1 MTPQRFAQRV
11 RADLRARRWLR
22 LHCAVIGLLTLLAGW
37 ACSHA
42 LMRLGGDALWL
53 RYGASFAVAY
63 GVLMLL
69 LYLWARWLLSRD
81 EADWLQID
89 GGGGSGGGSAS
100 RPGGDLASMQSG
112 GGGDFGGAGGGGS
125 FDLPDVPAALP
136 DGAGDAVG
144 GALDVVGAAD
154 EGAIVLIPI
163 ALVVGI
169 ALALGSVL
177 GFAVFGLFG
186 VEVLLAVAVE
196 IAIASVGGAIAY
208 KAGAEGWLSAAWRRT
223 FWPALATLACV
234 VTLGAALGYWLP
246 EATSLPHALRLLR
259 AV

>member
-11 RADLRARRWLR
+11 RNDLRARRWLR
-22 LHCAVIGLLTLLAGW
+22 WHCLLIGLLTLLAGW
-37 ACSHA
+37 ACSYA
-42 LMRLGGDALWL
+42 LMRMGTDALWL

-89 GGGGSGGGSAS
+89 GGGSGGGSGS
-100 RPGGDLASMQSG
+100 RSGGDLSSMKSG

-125 FDLPDVPAALP
+125 FEAPDLPGAIT
-136 DGAGDAVG
+136 DGAGEAVG
-144 GALDVVGAAD
+144 GALEIAGAAD

-163 ALVVGI
+163 ALLVGI
-169 ALALGSVL
+169 ALAFGTVL

-208 KAGAEGWLSAAWRRT
+208 KAGAEGWLVAAWRRT
-223 FWPALATLACV
+223 FWPGVAALACV
-234 VTLGAALGYWLP
+234 VVLGAAIDQWLP
-246 EATSLPHALRLLR
+246 QARSLPHALRLLR
-259 AV
+259 V

>member
-1 MTPQRFAQRV
+1 MTPQRFAQYV

-22 LHCAVIGLLTLLAGW
+22 WHCLLIGLLTLLAGW

-42 LMRLGGDALWL
+42 LMRLGTDALWL
-53 RYGASFAVAY
+53 RYGVSFTVAY

-81 EADWLQID
+81 EADWPQID
-89 GGGGSGGGSAS
+89 GGGSGGGSGS
-100 RPGGDLASMQSG
+100 RSGGDLASMKSG

-125 FDLPDVPAALP
+125 FDAPDLPAALS
-136 DGAGDAVG
+136 DGAGEVVG
-144 GALDVVGAAD
+144 GVLEVAGAAD

-163 ALVVGI
+163 ALVIGI
-169 ALALGSVL
+169 ALALGTVL

-223 FWPALATLACV
+223 LWPAVATLACV
-234 VTLGAALGYWLP
+234 VVFGAAIDYWLP
-246 EATSLPHALRLLR
+246 EARSLPHALRLLR
-259 AV
+259 V